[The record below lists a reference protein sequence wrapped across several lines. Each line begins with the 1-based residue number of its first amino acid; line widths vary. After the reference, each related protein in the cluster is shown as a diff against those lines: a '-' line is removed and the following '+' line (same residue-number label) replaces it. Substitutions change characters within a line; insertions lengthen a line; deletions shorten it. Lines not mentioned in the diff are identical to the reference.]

1 MTSAETLVLVAA
13 TLLVLAV
20 FVEEGRGTIT
30 APVGA
35 FSLTLALLAVLVVLV
50 HVVAR

>member
-1 MTSAETLVLVAA
+1 MTSAEALVLVAA
-13 TLLVLAV
+13 ALLVLAV

-35 FSLTLALLAVLVVLV
+35 FSLTLALLAVLVVLLR
-50 HVVAR
+50 VVAR